1 MLQQGCNRPPIHER
15 MNRGKLWRRGAGVKI
30 RKESKTIDI
39 GKKMSMIEKDQ
50 DDNQQHEN
58 DRRQGLKRNVD
69 QQHKT
74 IIKRRWESAI
84 KRMIKKK

>member
-15 MNRGKLWRRGAGVKI
+15 MNRGKRWRRGPGVKI
-30 RKESKTIDI
+30 RKKSKTIDI
-39 GKKMSMIEKDQ
+39 GKKMSMMEKEQ

-58 DRRQGLKRNVD
+58 DQAKTRNKKNVN

-74 IIKRRWESAI
+74 IIKRR
-84 KRMIKKK
+84 